1 MRIDLVLAA
10 TLAAIVDEG
19 TLDAAAR
26 KLHITPSAVSQ
37 RLKSLEQQLGRVLL
51 IRSKPAATTDAGRA
65 VVALARQHALLEH
78 DALAALDLE
87 GAEERTA
94 TIALAV
100 NADSL
105 ATWFL
110 APLARLTQ
118 RHPMVFDVHRDDQ
131 EFTAALLES
140 GTVLGAVTAQ
150 SSPVAGCRVTSLGV
164 LRYEAVATPA
174 FAERW
179 LGEGADA
186 GALAAAPL
194 VDFDRRDDLQTRWLA
209 GMGVAREAPPRHYV
223 PASADF
229 ARAVRAGLGWGM
241 LPHLQ
246 SAEGL
251 AAGRLI
257 RLEGPTV
264 DVALYWQQWN
274 LRSRLLDEIA
284 AEIAAE
290 AARVLR
296 PPERGT
302 G

>member
-37 RLKSLEQQLGRVLL
+37 RVKSLEQQLGRVLL

-246 SAEGL
+246 SAEAL

-257 RLEGPTV
+257 RLEGPSV

-296 PPERGT
+296 PTERRT